1 VDPARS
7 PSFAPIPA
15 RTGGIWFGLA
25 LATTAALT
33 AVTGGFAWRVGPMT
47 VPVRSALTPAALA
60 AVVLAWVI
68 VRRRG
73 EPLKADLRALWLD
86 LHRAGPLLIAAAS
99 AAVLAIGVAWG
110 TYAVGGSDSHC
121 YVAQADLFA
130 HGRLSIDEPLGRE
143 APWPDAPL
151 TVAPAGFTPRPG
163 HPGESV
169 PICPPGYPL
178 VMAAVMKAGAS
189 GAVFWVV
196 PVLGALLVGAAG
208 SIATLAGGRACGAT
222 AAALTALSPVLLYQV
237 VQPMS
242 DVPAAAWWLLSI
254 ALALRP
260 GTAAAALGGL
270 AGAAAIAT
278 RPNLVPLAAVI
289 AASLLW
295 APRPLGRPVARAAL
309 FCAAALPGAAVVGW
323 LQWVMLGSPLQSG
336 YGSLALLF
344 SWTHIATNLG
354 RYAGWFLATQTALP
368 LAGFAALFLRGAPA
382 LAREPRTLVA
392 RWRLRVL
399 AAVAAAT
406 LGCYLPYLSFTA
418 WWYLRFLLPAIPLVI
433 VLFAVVLIAILER
446 VPVALRVP
454 ALVPLVVALL
464 AFQLYAAR
472 TGAVFQLAQLER
484 RFPVAGTFVATTLPP
499 AAVVITLQQ
508 SGAVRFYSGRSVL
521 LWPPLRR
528 DWLDRAITFLNRQER
543 PPYLLI
549 ESAEEDAFRRRFAGV
564 SEFGALD
571 WPPAAQ
577 IGHHVRLYD
586 PSDRSRYRAGATIP
600 IARIPLSKHGSTA
613 RGR

>member
-1 VDPARS
+1 VGPARS
-7 PSFAPIPA
+7 PFFAPVPA
-15 RTGGIWFGLA
+15 PTGGIWLGLA
-25 LATTAALT
+25 LAAAATLI
-33 AVTGGFAWRVGPMT
+33 AVTGGFAWRVAPIT
-47 VPVRSALTPAALA
+47 ISLRSALTPAALA
-60 AVVLAWVI
+60 AVVFAWVI

-73 EPLKADLRALWLD
+73 QPLTADLRALWLD

-99 AAVLAIGVAWG
+99 AVVLAIGVVWG

-121 YVAQADLFA
+121 YVGQADLFA
-130 HGRLSIDEPLGRE
+130 HGRVSIDEPLGRE

-151 TVAPAGFTPRPG
+151 TVAPAGFVPRPG
-163 HPGESV
+163 RPGESV

-178 VMAAVMKAGAS
+178 VMAVMMRAGAR

-208 SIATLAGGRACGAT
+208 SIATLAGGRACGAI

-242 DVPAAAWWLLSI
+242 DVPAAAWWLLAI
-254 ALALRP
+254 AFALRP
-260 GTAAAALGGL
+260 GAAAAGL
-270 AGAAAIAT
+270 AGLASAAAIAT
-278 RPNLVPLAAVI
+278 RPNMAPLAAVI

-295 APRPLGRPVARAAL
+295 APRPLGRPIKRAAL
-309 FCAAALPGAAVVGW
+309 FCAAAAPGAAAVGL
-323 LQWVMLGSPLQSG
+323 LQWVMLGSPLRSG
-336 YGSLALLF
+336 YGSIALLF
-344 SWTHIATNLG
+344 SWTRIATNLSD
-354 RYAGWFLATQTALP
+354 YASWFLATQTALP

-382 LAREPRTLVA
+382 VAREPLAIVS

-399 AAVAAAT
+399 AAVAAVT
-406 LGCYLPYLSFTA
+406 LGCYLPYLSFTS

-433 VLFAVVLIAILER
+433 ALFAVVLIAILER

-454 ALVPLVVALL
+454 ALFPFVMGLL
-464 AFQLYAAR
+464 ALQLNAAR
-472 TGAVFQLAQLER
+472 TGAVFQLVQIER
-484 RFPVAGTFVATTLPP
+484 RFPVAGTFVATALPP

-521 LWPPLRR
+521 MWQPLRR
-528 DWLDRAITFLNRQER
+528 DWLGRAITFLYGQER

-549 ESAEEDAFRRRFAGV
+549 ESSEEDAFRRRFAGA

-577 IGHHVRLYD
+577 IGPLVRLYD
-586 PSDRSRYRAGATIP
+586 PRDRARYRAGETIP
-600 IARIPLSKHGSTA
+600 IARIPLSRPESA
-613 RGR
+613 RR